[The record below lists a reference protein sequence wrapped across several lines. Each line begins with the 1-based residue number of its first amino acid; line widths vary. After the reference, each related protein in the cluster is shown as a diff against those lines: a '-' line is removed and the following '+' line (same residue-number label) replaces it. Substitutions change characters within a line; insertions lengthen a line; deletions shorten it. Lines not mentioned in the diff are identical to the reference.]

1 MQIKYLEKYDNGI
14 FDIVACKTDDGIKC
28 NTIFINPLCRFLD
41 DADDSKYLVN
51 AISNYSEVLESIS
64 IRESEDADLVFDQ
77 DYFIFGSI
85 QSEENDSQFTYSKE
99 FVLNIEDLEKV
110 KKKSLELADI
120 ILSTLSKN
128 SETIDNLLED
138 EMTEMIQYNY
148 TPIQE
153 GIIEV
158 FGIVL
163 TSTEENTLGLAVKYY
178 ANDDKS
184 LNNRTA
190 ISNMFEELLPTIIDD
205 FKNYNF
211 FLVTEPVTIIKLGL
225 LTNGDYVIN
234 TNHILLKDLNEAKQT
249 KIKNL
254 LIETY
259 EKI

>member
-1 MQIKYLEKYDNGI
+1 MQIKYLEKYDNSI

-28 NTIFINPLCRFLD
+28 NTIFINPLCRFID
-41 DADDSKYLVN
+41 DIDDSKYLTN
-51 AISNYSEVLESIS
+51 AVSNYSEVLNSMS
-64 IRESEDADLVFDQ
+64 IRESEDADLVYDQ

-85 QSEENDSQFTYSKE
+85 QSEQNEPQFTYSKE
-99 FVLNIEDLEKV
+99 FSLNVEDLEKV
-110 KKKSLELADI
+110 KKKSLELANI
-120 ILSTLSKN
+120 ILSTLDKN
-128 SETIDNLLED
+128 SESIDTLLEE

-153 GIIEV
+153 SIVEV

-178 ANDDKS
+178 ANDDES

-190 ISNMFEELLPTIIDD
+190 ISSMFEELLPTIIDD

-211 FLVTEPVTIIKLGL
+211 FLVKEPVTVIKLGL
-225 LTNGDYVIN
+225 LTNGDYIID
-234 TNHILLKDLNEAKQT
+234 TNHVLLKELNEIKQS

-254 LIETY
+254 LVETY
-259 EKI
+259 EKM